1 MGRLRFAALIVVIA
15 LAVAG
20 AYWFWPDH
28 TDGEWMTA
36 EVERSAIEDVVT
48 ASGTLQP
55 RDYVDVGTQVSGQ
68 LMKLHVDVG
77 ARVEAGDLLAEIDP
91 TVYLSRVEASRA
103 QLRNQRAQ
111 LQDRRAQ
118 LVLAEHQYARQQNLM
133 REDATTIEALQSAEA
148 SLLSV
153 QAQIEALTA
162 QIEQTESTL
171 RGDEASL
178 GYTKIYA
185 PMAGTVVSLSARQG
199 QTLNANQQAPIVLR
213 IADLSVMTVQTQ
225 VSEADVSKLK
235 LGMAVYFTTLGNR
248 VERFYGQLRQVLP
261 TPEVLNNVVLYNA
274 LFDVPNP
281 GQTLMTQ
288 MTAQVF
294 FVLAAAEDAVI
305 VPITAVTPTARPAGD
320 SRPSGAGSQS
330 DGARQPGSGPS
341 GPRPAGTGPR
351 PAGQGQPGGPGVR
364 NGAFEQRP
372 MQRREGQEQRN
383 ASRSFATV
391 RVIDERGRIEE
402 RNVELGVSNRVSV
415 QVLGGVEPGEKV
427 IIGSRRTDG
436 QRAAAEAPRFPP
448 PGPRL

>member
-1 MGRLRFAALIVVIA
+1 MRRLRFAALILLIA

-20 AYWFWPDH
+20 AYWLWPSGS
-28 TDGEWMTA
+28 DGEWMTA

-77 ARVEAGDLLAEIDP
+77 AQVEAGALLAEIDP
-91 TVYLSRVEASRA
+91 AVYLSRVEASRA

-118 LVLAEHQYARQQNLM
+118 LILAEHQYERQQNLM
-133 REDATTIEALQSAEA
+133 REDASTIEALQSAEA
-148 SLLSV
+148 TLLSV

-162 QIEQTESTL
+162 QIEQTESSL

-185 PMAGTVVSLSARQG
+185 PMSGTVVSLSARQG

-225 VSEADVSKLK
+225 VSEADVGKLK
-235 LGMAVYFTTLGNR
+235 LGMDVYFTTLGNR
-248 VERFYGQLRQVLP
+248 EQRFYGKLRQILP

-294 FVLAAAEDAVI
+294 FVLAAAEDALI
-305 VPITAVTPTARPAGD
+305 VPITAVTPA
-320 SRPSGAGSQS
+320 SRSMGEPRAPGAGFRP
-330 DGARQPGSGPS
+330 DGQRQPGAG
-341 GPRPAGTGPR
+341 PAGAGPR
-351 PAGQGQPGGPGVR
+351 PAGQGPAGGGPGMR
-364 NGAFEQRP
+364 NGAPAGERP
-372 MQRREGQEQRN
+372 MQRRDGQEQRE
-383 ASRSFATV
+383 ALRSFATV
-391 RVIDERGRIEE
+391 RVLDARGRVEE
-402 RNVELGVSNRVSV
+402 RRVELGVSNRVSV
-415 QVLGGVEPGEKV
+415 QLLGGVEAGEQV
-427 IIGSRRTDG
+427 IIGSRRADG
-436 QRAAAEAPRFPP
+436 MRGAAEAPRFPP

>member
-1 MGRLRFAALIVVIA
+1 M
-15 LAVAG
+15 
-20 AYWFWPDH
+20 
-28 TDGEWMTA
+28 
-36 EVERSAIEDVVT
+36 
-48 ASGTLQP
+48 
-55 RDYVDVGTQVSGQ
+55 
-68 LMKLHVDVG
+68 
-77 ARVEAGDLLAEIDP
+77 
-91 TVYLSRVEASRA
+91 
-103 QLRNQRAQ
+103 
-111 LQDRRAQ
+111 
-118 LVLAEHQYARQQNLM
+118 
-133 REDATTIEALQSAEA
+133 
-148 SLLSV
+148 
-153 QAQIEALTA
+153 
-162 QIEQTESTL
+162 
-171 RGDEASL
+171 
-178 GYTKIYA
+178 
-185 PMAGTVVSLSARQG
+185 
-199 QTLNANQQAPIVLR
+199 
-213 IADLSVMTVQTQ
+213 
-225 VSEADVSKLK
+225 SKLK

-248 VERFYGQLRQVLP
+248 VERFLRPVAPGPADAGSAQQRCAST
-261 TPEVLNNVVLYNA
+261 TPCSM
-274 LFDVPNP
+274 PNP

-364 NGAFEQRP
+364 NGAFEQRS